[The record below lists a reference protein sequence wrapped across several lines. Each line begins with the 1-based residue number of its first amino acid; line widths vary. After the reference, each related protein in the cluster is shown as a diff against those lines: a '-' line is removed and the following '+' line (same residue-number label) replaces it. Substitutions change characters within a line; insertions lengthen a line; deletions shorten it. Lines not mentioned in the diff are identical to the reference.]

1 MEPHFIALLLAST
14 VVGCLIGAVGIG
26 GVLLIPALIALA
38 DLTPHQASAT
48 ALFTF
53 LFTGVLG
60 SILFQR
66 QGSIDWRQTLTV
78 CAGAIVFSYLGAMA
92 SSTVDGVLLMR
103 IIAALIVFAGVYV
116 FVPRPAGAESAS
128 KPFRPCLLLFIG
140 AAAGFGSGFSGA
152 GGPLFSVPLMVLW
165 GFAPLSAIGTSQVLQ
180 IFPPP
185 PAPSPICTMA
195 RSNGQWRAG
204 SRCLNSQAWWLA
216 HASPMWSAPVCS
228 SALPA
233 QCACWWEFTCWCGHE
248 FSNNRSGSGFSG
260 CCRANADAAR
270 RR

>member
-1 MEPHFIALLLAST
+1 METNFIALLIAST

-26 GVLLIPALIALA
+26 GILLIPALIALA
-38 DLTPHQASAT
+38 GLSPHQASAT

-78 CAGAIVFSYLGAMA
+78 CAGAVVFSYLGAMA
-92 SSTVDGVLLMR
+92 NSAVDGVLLMR
-103 IIAALIVFAGVYV
+103 IIAALIIFAGVYV
-116 FVPRPAGAESAS
+116 FLPRPAEEEPAS
-128 KPFRPCLLLFIG
+128 KPFRLWLLLLIG

-180 IFPPP
+180 IFS
-185 PAPSPICTMA
+185 AAAGTLANLHYGEIQWAVAGWITLFELAGVVAGA
-195 RSNGQWRAG
+195 R
-204 SRCLNSQAWWLA
+204 LA
-216 HASPMWSAPVCS
+216 HVVSADVLKRVAGAVCV
-228 SALPA
+228 LVGIYVLVR
-233 QCACWWEFTCWCGHE
+233 T
-248 FSNNRSGSGFSG
+248 
-260 CCRANADAAR
+260 
-270 RR
+270 